1 MHLSDSTQ
9 DVDLTPYELED
20 RDTLTRRHHTYAP
33 WALKRALPVDQV
45 FVGHAAFMRSVN
57 AISRVF
63 ELAGKTS
70 MPQGLLLCGP
80 PGTGKSSVAHYFR
93 SSLPT
98 KELFAPAYSVLEVC
112 ARRQGGANYMVSAL
126 LRKFDYPLRQGP
138 SYTLDPR
145 TNILMEALRQK
156 KTRLIIIDQA
166 ANLVVGGRQAPNV
179 KGDGTLA
186 TDFLVNLMKESSVG
200 VVLLGT
206 TRLHDLAQTDA
217 SLASLAPTREE
228 LSNFAYD
235 AEWVGF
241 VKAFIKEC
249 EALGFN
255 MDFFDSGENLKALF
269 DVTEGNP
276 RLFKRFLTEC
286 ALCMAQSP
294 DLTLTHAHAARAFDA
309 LFGSASPIKSP
320 YGIPAQP
327 PSG

>member
-1 MHLSDSTQ
+1 MHLSESAQ

-20 RDTLTRRHHTYAP
+20 RDTLTRRYSTYAT
-33 WALKRALPVDQV
+33 WALKKALPVDQV
-45 FVGHAAFMRSVN
+45 FVGHGAFMRSVN

-80 PGTGKSSVAHYFR
+80 PGTGKSSVVHYFI

-98 KELFAPAYSVLEVC
+98 KELFAPAYGVLELR

-126 LRKFDYPLRQGP
+126 LRKFDYPLRQG
-138 SYTLDPR
+138 SSHTLDPR

-166 ANLVVGGRQAPNV
+166 ANLIVGGRQAPNV

-186 TDFLVNLMKESSVG
+186 TDFLVNLMKETNVG
-200 VVLLGT
+200 VVLVGT

-228 LSNFAYD
+228 LSNFPYD

-241 VKAFIKEC
+241 VKSFTREC
-249 EALGFN
+249 AGLGFD
-255 MDFFDSGENLKALF
+255 MEFFLSGDNLKDLH
-269 DVTEGNP
+269 DVTAGNP
-276 RLFKRFLTEC
+276 RVFKRFLTEC
-286 ALCMAQSP
+286 ALCMAQSSDP
-294 DLTLTHAHAARAFDA
+294 TLADAHAARAFLA
-309 LFGSASPIKSP
+309 LFGSASPIKCP
-320 YGIPAQP
+320 YGLPVQP
-327 PSG
+327 SPG